1 MMEEDILKSELEQ
14 VTAELAS
21 ARTEYAS
28 LGAKIAGLE
37 ARRVALA
44 RAIPETQERSLGG
57 INVVGKY
64 RTDDIVELLV
74 AAGTEMSISDVI
86 AALHDAGRPHEIY
99 DNVSADLAYLA
110 ERGRIARVRRGV
122 YTAIHESQTDPDR
135 IIIPLTQGNLTNKHV
150 YLARHLGFFPSD
162 AIGSHNKEAG
172 QGTRLKLHF
181 DGLPEAAETDIDPNH
196 KIFRLRD
203 RHWQEFF
210 ERHDLRAGDK
220 VAIEGISE
228 YEYRILPIPSSRA
241 GVA

>member
-1 MMEEDILKSELEQ
+1 MEEDILKSELEQ

-21 ARTEYAS
+21 AKTEYAS

-44 RAIPETQERSLGG
+44 RAIPGTQERSLGG

-74 AAGTEMSISDVI
+74 AAGTEMPISNVM
-86 AALHDAGRPHEIY
+86 AALHDAGRPHETY

-122 YTAIHESQTDPDR
+122 YTAIPEPQTDPDR

-150 YLARHLGFFPSD
+150 YLARHLDFFPAD
-162 AIGSHNKEAG
+162 AIGSHNEGAG
-172 QGTRLKLHF
+172 QGTLLKLHF

-203 RHWQEFF
+203 RHWRDFF
-210 ERHDLRAGDK
+210 ERHGLRAGDK
-220 VAIEGISE
+220 VAIERTAE
-228 YEYRILPIPSSRA
+228 YDYLILPIPSPRTGA
-241 GVA
+241 A